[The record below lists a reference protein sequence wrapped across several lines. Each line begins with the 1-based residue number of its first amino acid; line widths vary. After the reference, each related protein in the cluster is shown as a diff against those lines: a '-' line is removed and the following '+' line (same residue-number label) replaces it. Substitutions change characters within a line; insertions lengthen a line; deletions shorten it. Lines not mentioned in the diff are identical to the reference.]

1 MTLTKEIINFFSE
14 KGEKQTRRM
23 QLALAIGVGYD
34 TINRYIDD
42 DNEKL
47 DNTKCRNALIEITGV
62 PNEQLFE
69 MSNILKSKNYV

>member
-1 MTLTKEIINFFSE
+1 MNLTKEIINFFSE
-14 KGEKQTRRM
+14 KGEKQKRRM

-47 DNTKCRNALIEITGV
+47 DNTKCRNALIDITGV

-69 MSNILKSKNYV
+69 MSNLLNSKSYV

>member
-1 MTLTKEIINFFSE
+1 MNLTKEIINFFSE
-14 KGEKQTRRM
+14 KGEQKTRRM

>member
-1 MTLTKEIINFFSE
+1 MK
-14 KGEKQTRRM
+14 
-23 QLALAIGVGYD
+23 LALAIGVGYD

-47 DNTKCRNALIEITGV
+47 DNTKCRNALIDITGV

-69 MSNILKSKNYV
+69 MSNFLNSKSYV

>member
-1 MTLTKEIINFFSE
+1 MNLTKEIINFFSE

-23 QLALAIGVGYD
+23 KLALAIGVGYD

-47 DNTKCRNALIEITGV
+47 DNTKCRNALIDITGV

-69 MSNILKSKNYV
+69 MSNLLNSKSYV